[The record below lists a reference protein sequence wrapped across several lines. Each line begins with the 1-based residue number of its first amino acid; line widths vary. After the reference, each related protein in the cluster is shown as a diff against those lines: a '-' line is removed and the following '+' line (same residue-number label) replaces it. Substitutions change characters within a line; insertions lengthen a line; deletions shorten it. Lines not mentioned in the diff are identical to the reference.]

1 MLNHGRNESIAL
13 KHMVFTKN
21 ITGYFNYQTTCANS
35 EYQAS
40 LQEREGLGNEV
51 ILQRPVLIVQWSLTE
66 SMKSYAIST
75 YMRAGEHP
83 LTII

>member
-21 ITGYFNYQTTCANS
+21 VTGYFYYQTTCANS

-40 LQEREGLGNEV
+40 LQEREEPGNEV
-51 ILQRPVLIVQWSLTE
+51 IL
-66 SMKSYAIST
+66 
-75 YMRAGEHP
+75 
-83 LTII
+83 